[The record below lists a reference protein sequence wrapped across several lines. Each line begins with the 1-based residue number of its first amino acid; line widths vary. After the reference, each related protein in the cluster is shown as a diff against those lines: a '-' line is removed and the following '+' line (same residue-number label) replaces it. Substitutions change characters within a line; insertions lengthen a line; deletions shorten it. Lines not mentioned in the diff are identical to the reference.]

1 MKLYQIGPM
10 FENETLEALKK
21 YSGRFIM
28 LKYFSIGFGIAGVIL
43 GLFACA
49 PKPKVEDSCNFVQNV
64 YGQRISWKDQVPIPL
79 FIHADFPKQFI
90 PALEK
95 AMKVW
100 ETSAG
105 HKLFTIINNN
115 YRDNSTPEKDGKSVV
130 YWLKAWEAEKPSEQA
145 RTSIYWVGDQIR
157 EADLR
162 VNAKNFSYYL
172 DTPQSDKQVH
182 LESLLIHELGHV
194 LGLKHNDAGE
204 SVMATYLA
212 LDFKRDVLSKDD
224 QKAMVC
230 EYK

>member
-1 MKLYQIGPM
+1 
-10 FENETLEALKK
+10 
-21 YSGRFIM
+21 M
-28 LKYFSIGFGIAGVIL
+28 LKYFSLGFGIAGVIL

-49 PKPKVEDSCNFVQNV
+49 PTPKAEEPCNFVQNV

-79 FIHADFPKQFI
+79 LVHVDFPKEYL
-90 PALEK
+90 PALQN
-95 AMKVW
+95 ALKVW
-100 ETSAG
+100 EVAAG
-105 HKLFTIINNN
+105 HRLFTIVNTS
-115 YRDNSTPEKDGKSVV
+115 YRDKGTPTKDGKSVI
-130 YWLKAWEAEKPSEQA
+130 YWLKTWEAEKPSEQA

-172 DTPQSDKQVH
+172 DASQTGQEVH

-194 LGLKHNDAGE
+194 LGLKHNDGGQ

-212 LDFKRDVLSKDD
+212 VQVKRDALSTGDKD
-224 QKAMVC
+224 AMKC